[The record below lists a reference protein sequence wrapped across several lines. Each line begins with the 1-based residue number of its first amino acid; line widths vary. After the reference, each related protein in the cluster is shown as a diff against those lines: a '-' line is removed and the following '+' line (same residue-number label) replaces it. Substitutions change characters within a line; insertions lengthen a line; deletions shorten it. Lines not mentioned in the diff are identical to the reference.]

1 MDPIGAEDPQAPEA
15 ILCPACQAP
24 AAPGQQFCARCGKR
38 IQVPAKKPVRRKPTY
53 GQNLGVEHRRKTIR
67 NARISLMV
75 VGVLLVFGALF
86 ANYELNQVI
95 AKTKADPELVLN
107 HAVVNQVKAI
117 IAANFVLAGIF
128 IGLFIWAGFNPFAAS
143 LTGLVLYVTMLVI
156 AAAMNPLTLIQGW
169 LIKII
174 IISALIAGIKTSL
187 YNQRRQR
194 GGQGSRLALRRRG

>member
-1 MDPIGAEDPQAPEA
+1 MDPIGAEDPPAPET
-15 ILCPACQAP
+15 IICPACQAP
-24 AAPGQQFCARCGKR
+24 AAPGQVFCERCGKR
-38 IQVPAKKPVRRKPTY
+38 IQAPAKNPVRRKPTY
-53 GQNLGVEHRRKTIR
+53 GQNIGVEHRRKTIR

-86 ANYELNQVI
+86 ANYALNQEI
-95 AKTKADPELVLN
+95 AKVKANPELVLN

-117 IAANFVLAGIF
+117 IVANFILAGVF

-143 LTGLVLYVTMLVI
+143 LTGLVLYVTLLVI
-156 AAAMNPLTLIQGW
+156 AAAMDPLTLIQGW

-187 YNQRRQR
+187 YNQRRDR
-194 GGQGSRLALRRRG
+194 GGGGRPILRRRG